1 MLSLYLCGFPLGDP
15 VFSYS
20 RKSIALI
27 GDPKLPVGVNVR
39 YTKWLKIYSA
49 M

>member
-20 RKSIALI
+20 WKSIALI
-27 GDPKLPVGVNVR
+27 GDSKLPVG
-39 YTKWLKIYSA
+39 KCEIYKVVKDS
-49 M
+49 